1 MGRGGEA
8 FGGGAAALVAFF
20 ARWKMG
26 ASFLTSSSGADESP
40 LLSESDIVAV
50 GCVSWVVGVVAM
62 RCGFSCRWWRV
73 EVGHGAH
80 ERHLKSIGRANG
92 RAWRDR
98 GLRIME
104 AQQCVAAKCCLLKC
118 ISLKCFQPNAAFHL
132 HQGEFLVS
140 IDG

>member
-1 MGRGGEA
+1 M
-8 FGGGAAALVAFF
+8 VAFF

-40 LLSESDIVAV
+40 LLSESDIVTV
-50 GCVSWVVGVVAM
+50 GCVWWVVGVVAM

-73 EVGHGAH
+73 EVGQGAH

-98 GLRIME
+98 GLKNME
-104 AQQCVAAKCCLLKC
+104 AQQCVAARVLLAKM
-118 ISLKCFQPNAAFHL
+118 HL
-132 HQGEFLVS
+132 IEVFS
-140 IDG
+140 A